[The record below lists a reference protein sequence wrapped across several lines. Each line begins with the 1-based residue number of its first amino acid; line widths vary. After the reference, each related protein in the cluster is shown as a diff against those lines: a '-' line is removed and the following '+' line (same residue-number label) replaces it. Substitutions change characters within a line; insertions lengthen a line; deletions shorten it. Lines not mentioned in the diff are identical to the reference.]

1 MNLLII
7 FHIILHDSESVGQ
20 KDSEGV
26 GQEDSKGVE
35 QEEDKD
41 SNGVGAGAARGL
53 GGCEAGAP

>member
-26 GQEDSKGVE
+26 GQEDSEGVE

-41 SNGVGAGAARGL
+41 SNGVGAGAA
-53 GGCEAGAP
+53 